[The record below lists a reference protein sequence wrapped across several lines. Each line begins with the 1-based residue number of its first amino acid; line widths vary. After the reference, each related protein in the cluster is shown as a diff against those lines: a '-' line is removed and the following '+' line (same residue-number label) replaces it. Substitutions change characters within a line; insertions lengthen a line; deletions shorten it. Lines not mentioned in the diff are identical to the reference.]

1 MPTVLLAGAH
11 GHQSPDRE
19 AMEAA
24 LRGAL
29 PDWRIVTPSSAPAS
43 GAVPGQARRNLGRA
57 VLNADA
63 VVFVGGTVFTTLH
76 PSTARS
82 PHDLLTR
89 ALLLAGGGRAA
100 GKPVAMV
107 GVGADRLPDARA
119 RWLARALVRRADL
132 LVLCDEE
139 SAHLLA
145 SAGAPIPFRVGAD
158 PVWTLVDHAP
168 VTGRNRDGVVVA
180 LDPLPGGANLADRLA
195 SALGPLLASGV
206 RVQLQPWQ
214 GGETTTRSSGL
225 ASAVATRLDGR
236 VEVAAPPANM
246 LDAWTQIAGARL
258 AVCLSSHAMIAAA
271 AVGTPLLAIAHQVK
285 LMGLARR
292 LQQPAVPFTA
302 DPALI
307 TGMLLTGLDAQ
318 PASPHAVHAE
328 IVRAAEGFRLLRL
341 LLTHGMLSELD
352 SLDGLSLVPAPWTA
366 R

>member
-19 AMEAA
+19 AIQAA
-24 LRGAL
+24 LSGAL

-43 GAVPGQARRNLGRA
+43 GAVPGRARRNLGRA

-100 GKPVAMV
+100 GKPVAML

-145 SAGAPIPFRVGAD
+145 TVGAPIPFRVGAD

-180 LDPLPGGANLADRLA
+180 LDHLPGGANLADRLA

-214 GGETTTRSSGL
+214 GGDTTTGSSGL

-246 LDAWTQIAGARL
+246 LDAWTRIAGARL

-271 AVGTPLLAIAHQVK
+271 AVGTPLVAIAHQLK
-285 LMGLARR
+285 LIGLARR

-302 DPALI
+302 DPGLI
-307 TGMLLTGLDAQ
+307 TGMLLSGLDAQ
-318 PASPHAVHAE
+318 PVSPHAVQAE
-328 IVRAAEGFRLLRL
+328 IARAAEGFRLLRL
-341 LLTHGMLSELD
+341 LLTHGTLSELD
-352 SLDGLSLVPAPWTA
+352 SLDGLSLVPAPWTT

>member
-1 MPTVLLAGAH
+1 MPTVLLAGAP
-11 GHQSPDRE
+11 GHQSPDHE
-19 AMEAA
+19 AMLAA

-29 PDWRIVTPSSAPAS
+29 PDWQIVTTGGGPAS
-43 GAVPGQARRNLGRA
+43 GAGEARARRSLGRT

-63 VVFVGGTVFTTLH
+63 VVFVGGTLFTTLR

-82 PHDLLTR
+82 PHDLLAR

-107 GVGADRLPDARA
+107 GVAADQLPDARA

-139 SAHLLA
+139 SAHALA
-145 SAGAPIPFRVGAD
+145 TAGAPIPFRVGAD

-168 VTGRNRDGVVVA
+168 VTGGNRDGVVVA
-180 LDPLPGGANLADRLA
+180 LDHLRGDANLADRLA
-195 SALGPLLASGV
+195 GALGPLVDAGV
-206 RVQLQPWQ
+206 TVQLLPWQ
-214 GGETTTRSSGL
+214 GGDRAAGNSGL
-225 ASAVATRLDGR
+225 ASAVATRLTGR
-236 VEVAAPPANM
+236 VEMGVPPTSL
-246 LDAWTQIAGARL
+246 LDAWTRIAGARL

-271 AVGTPLLAIAHQVK
+271 AGGTPFVAIAHERK
-285 LMGLARR
+285 LIGLARR
-292 LQQPAVPFTA
+292 LQQPAAPLTA

-307 TGMLLTGLDAQ
+307 AGKLLSGLDAQ
-318 PASPHAVHAE
+318 PASPYAVHAE
-328 IVRAAEGFRLLRL
+328 IARAAEGFRLLRL
-341 LLTHGMLSELD
+341 LLTHGTLAELD